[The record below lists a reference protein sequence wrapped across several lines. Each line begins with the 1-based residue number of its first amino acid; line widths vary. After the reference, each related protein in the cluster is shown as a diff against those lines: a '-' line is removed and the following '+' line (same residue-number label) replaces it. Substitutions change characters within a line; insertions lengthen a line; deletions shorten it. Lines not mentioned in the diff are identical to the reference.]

1 MGLPS
6 PTRLVSGLVVCAL
19 HLGAVWTLE
28 RATLHRRASSRVD
41 ERIVVVFSQ
50 PTIRDSGGPITFDL
64 SRRLVLTRIQLTA
77 LSLDSPQIDFEVDRN
92 PGSVISAPVLQTEGP
107 TDIGPYIKK
116 ASLLPGEGATVV
128 LRVEVLATG
137 GPGRILVEATSGSW
151 QIDQAAVD
159 YARTRRWYAGR
170 ANGEARTM
178 WIRWG
183 LHLQS

>member
-1 MGLPS
+1 
-6 PTRLVSGLVVCAL
+6 
-19 HLGAVWTLE
+19 
-28 RATLHRRASSRVD
+28 VD

-50 PTIRDSGGPITFDL
+50 PTIRDSGGPTSSDL
-64 SRRLVLTRIQLTA
+64 SRRLVLTRIRLTA
-77 LSLDSPQIDFEVDRN
+77 LSLDSPRIDFEVDRN
-92 PGSVISAPVLQTEGP
+92 PGSVISAPVLQTDGP

-137 GPGRILVEATSGSW
+137 DPGRILVEATSGSW
-151 QIDQAAVD
+151 QIDQAALD
-159 YARTRRWYAGR
+159 YARTRHWYAGR

-183 LHLQS
+183 LRLQS